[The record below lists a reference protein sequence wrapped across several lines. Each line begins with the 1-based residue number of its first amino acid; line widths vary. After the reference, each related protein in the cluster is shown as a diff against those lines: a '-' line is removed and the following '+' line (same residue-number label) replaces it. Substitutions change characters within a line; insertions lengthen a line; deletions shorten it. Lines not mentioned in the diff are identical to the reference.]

1 LANHFDNGTVS
12 ASMSKSST
20 KLSTKLSHSPW
31 AIAALLTNA
40 MVWGLSWIPFRY
52 LADRGVHSLWATSMM
67 YGIVV
72 VGLILMMV
80 FRESSKSAHEKG
92 VSSKSRPWFALMA
105 LMISA
110 GITNCAFNWAV
121 TIGDVVRTV
130 LLFYLMPIWTL
141 LLARWFL
148 KEPLNV
154 GSWLRIV
161 LCLAGAVLVL
171 TPAGET
177 FGIPIPKSLAD
188 ILGLVGGMGFAAT
201 NVALRA
207 CSNKKALPA
216 DVTFAMFSG
225 GALLPGA
232 LALALTFN
240 GTINFPPAPQ
250 PAWLGAIAVLALAF
264 LFGNLAL
271 QYGASRLPASIIAA
285 IMPSEVVFAAV
296 SAAWLAG
303 EALTPQLLIGG
314 CLILSAALLS
324 MFDKQTH

>member
-1 LANHFDNGTVS
+1 
-12 ASMSKSST
+12 
-20 KLSTKLSHSPW
+20 
-31 AIAALLTNA
+31 
-40 MVWGLSWIPFRY
+40 
-52 LADRGVHSLWATSMM
+52 
-67 YGIVV
+67 
-72 VGLILMMV
+72 MMV
-80 FRESSKSAHEKG
+80 FQVSKQGA
-92 VSSKSRPWFALMA
+92 RPWLPLVA

-141 LLARWFL
+141 LLARWVL

-154 GSWLRIV
+154 GSWLRIA

-240 GTINFPPAPQ
+240 STITFPPAPQ
-250 PAWLGAIAVLALAF
+250 LAWVGAIAVLALAF

-285 IMPSEVVFAAV
+285 IMPSEVVFASV

-303 EALTPQLLIGG
+303 EALTPQLLTGG

>member
-1 LANHFDNGTVS
+1 MNKLV
-12 ASMSKSST
+12 T
-20 KLSTKLSHSPW
+20 KVSHSPW

-40 MVWGLSWIPFRY
+40 IVWGLSWIPFRY
-52 LADRGVHSLWATSMM
+52 LADRGVHSLWATAMM
-67 YGIVV
+67 YSVV
-72 VGLILMMV
+72 VLGIIMTMMV
-80 FRESSKSAHEKG
+80 RTTKRRDKPSASK
-92 VSSKSRPWFALMA
+92 PWLALTALM
-105 LMISA
+105 LSA
-110 GITNCAFNWAV
+110 GLTNCAFNWAV

-148 KEPLNV
+148 KEQLTI
-154 GSWLRIV
+154 GSWLRIA

-171 TPAGET
+171 TPAGQT
-177 FGIPIPKSLAD
+177 FGIPMPKSLAD
-188 ILGLVGGMGFAAT
+188 MLGLVGGMGFAAT

-207 CSNKKALPA
+207 CSNQKAQSS

-232 LALALTFN
+232 LALVLTFN
-240 GTINFPPAPQ
+240 GTVTFPPAPQ
-250 PAWLGAIAVLALAF
+250 IAWIGAVILLAIAF

-285 IMPSEVVFAAV
+285 IMPSEVVFASV

>member
-1 LANHFDNGTVS
+1 
-12 ASMSKSST
+12 
-20 KLSTKLSHSPW
+20 
-31 AIAALLTNA
+31 
-40 MVWGLSWIPFRY
+40 
-52 LADRGVHSLWATSMM
+52 
-67 YGIVV
+67 
-72 VGLILMMV
+72 
-80 FRESSKSAHEKG
+80 
-92 VSSKSRPWFALMA
+92 
-105 LMISA
+105 
-110 GITNCAFNWAV
+110 
-121 TIGDVVRTV
+121 VRTI

-154 GSWLRIV
+154 GLWLRIA

-171 TPAGET
+171 TPPGET

-207 CSNKKALPA
+207 CSNKKALSA

-225 GALLPGA
+225 GAILPGA

-240 GTINFPPAPQ
+240 ATIIFPPAPQ
-250 PAWLGAIAVLALAF
+250 LAWIGAIAVLALAF

-285 IMPSEVVFAAV
+285 IMPSEVVFASV

-303 EALTPQLLIGG
+303 ETLTPQLLIGG

>member
-1 LANHFDNGTVS
+1 MN
-12 ASMSKSST
+12 
-20 KLSTKLSHSPW
+20 KLSHSPW

-40 MVWGLSWIPFRY
+40 IVWGLSWIPFRF
-52 LADRGVHSLWATSMM
+52 LADRGVHSLWATAMM
-67 YGIVV
+67 YGVV
-72 VGLILMMV
+72 VLGLIVTKRFL
-80 FRESSKSAHEKG
+80 SSKAQESTSA
-92 VSSKSRPWFALMA
+92 SRPWLALTALMV
-105 LMISA
+105 SA

-148 KEPLNV
+148 KEQLTV
-154 GSWLRIV
+154 GSWLRIA
-161 LCLAGAVLVL
+161 LCLAGAALVL
-171 TPAGET
+171 TPPGQA
-177 FGIPIPKSLAD
+177 FGIPMPKSLAD

-207 CSNKKALPA
+207 CSNKKARSS

-232 LALALTFN
+232 LALVLTFN
-240 GTINFPPAPQ
+240 STITFPPAPQ
-250 PAWLGAIAVLALAF
+250 VAWIGAVILLAIAF

-285 IMPSEVVFAAV
+285 IMPSEVVFASV

>member
-1 LANHFDNGTVS
+1 MN
-12 ASMSKSST
+12 
-20 KLSTKLSHSPW
+20 KLSHSPW

-40 MVWGLSWIPFRY
+40 IVWGLSWIPFRF
-52 LADRGVHSLWATSMM
+52 LADRGVHSLWATAMM
-67 YGIVV
+67 YGVV
-72 VGLILMMV
+72 VLGLIMTMV
-80 FRESSKSAHEKG
+80 FGSIKAQETPAT
-92 VSSKSRPWFALMA
+92 SRPWLALTALM
-105 LMISA
+105 LSA
-110 GITNCAFNWAV
+110 GVTNCAFNWAV

-148 KEPLNV
+148 KEQLTI
-154 GSWLRIV
+154 GSWLRIA

-171 TPAGET
+171 TPVGQT
-177 FGIPIPKSLAD
+177 FGIPMPKSLAD

-207 CSNKKALPA
+207 CSNKKAHSS
-216 DVTFAMFSG
+216 DITFAMFSG
-225 GALLPGA
+225 GALLPGM
-232 LALALTFN
+232 LALALTFTD
-240 GTINFPPAPQ
+240 TITFPPAPQ
-250 PAWLGAIAVLALAF
+250 VAWIGAVILLAVAF

-285 IMPSEVVFAAV
+285 IMPSEVVFASV

-324 MFDKQTH
+324 MFDKKTH

>member
-1 LANHFDNGTVS
+1 VNNFR
-12 ASMSKSST
+12 
-20 KLSTKLSHSPW
+20 HSPW
-31 AIAALLTNA
+31 AITALVTNA

-52 LADRGVHSLWATSMM
+52 LADKGVHSLWATGMM

-72 VGLILMMV
+72 VGIILMLLI
-80 FRESSKSAHEKG
+80 RKPAAAPQATETN
-92 VSSKSRPWFALMA
+92 RPWFALTA
-105 LMISA
+105 LMLAA

-141 LLARWFL
+141 LLARWLL
-148 KEPLNV
+148 KESLNFA
-154 GSWLRIV
+154 SWLRIG

-171 TPAGET
+171 TPPGQSL
-177 FGIPIPKSLAD
+177 GIPVPNSLAD
-188 ILGLVGGMGFAAT
+188 ILGLIGGMGFAAT
-201 NVALRA
+201 NVALRT
-207 CSNKKALPA
+207 CSNAKALPT
-216 DVTFAMFSG
+216 DVTLAMFCG
-225 GALLPGA
+225 GAILPGS
-232 LALALTFN
+232 LALVLTLST
-240 GTINFPPAPQ
+240 TINFPPTPQ
-250 PAWLGAIAVLALAF
+250 VAWIGAVIVLAIAF

-285 IMPSEVVFAAV
+285 IMPSEVVFASV

>member
-1 LANHFDNGTVS
+1 MH
-12 ASMSKSST
+12 KI
-20 KLSTKLSHSPW
+20 SHSPW

-72 VGLILMMV
+72 VGLIGMMV
-80 FRESSKSAHEKG
+80 FQVSKQGA
-92 VSSKSRPWFALMA
+92 RPWLPLVA

-141 LLARWFL
+141 LLARWVL

-154 GSWLRIV
+154 GSWLRIA

-240 GTINFPPAPQ
+240 STITFPPAPQ
-250 PAWLGAIAVLALAF
+250 LAWVGAIAVLALAF

-285 IMPSEVVFAAV
+285 IMPSEVVFASV

-303 EALTPQLLIGG
+303 EALTPQLLTGG

>member
-1 LANHFDNGTVS
+1 MNNQ
-12 ASMSKSST
+12 ST
-20 KLSTKLSHSPW
+20 PLSTKLSHSPW

-40 MVWGLSWIPFRY
+40 LVWGLSWIPFRF
-52 LADRGVHSLWATSMM
+52 LADRGVHSLWATAMM

-72 VGLILMMV
+72 FGLIAMLF
-80 FRESSKSAHEKG
+80 FRASATNQ
-92 VSSKSRPWFALMA
+92 VSSKLPRPWLALTALMV
-105 LMISA
+105 SA

-148 KEPLNV
+148 KEPLNL
-154 GSWLRIV
+154 GSWLRIG

-171 TPAGET
+171 TPPGQS
-177 FGIPIPKSLAD
+177 FGIPLPKSLAD
-188 ILGLVGGMGFAAT
+188 ILGVIGGIGFAAT

-207 CSNKKALPA
+207 CSKAEA
-216 DVTFAMFSG
+216 RSSDITFAMFSG
-225 GALLPGA
+225 GAILPGA
-232 LALALTFN
+232 LALVLTLN
-240 GTINFPPAPQ
+240 GTISFPPAPQ
-250 PAWLGAIAVLALAF
+250 IAWMGAVIVLAIAF

-285 IMPSEVVFAAV
+285 IMPSEVVFASV

>member
-1 LANHFDNGTVS
+1 MN
-12 ASMSKSST
+12 
-20 KLSTKLSHSPW
+20 KLSHSPW

-40 MVWGLSWIPFRY
+40 IVWGLSWIPFRY
-52 LADRGVHSLWATSMM
+52 LADRSVHSLWATAMM
-67 YGIVV
+67 YSVVMLGI
-72 VGLILMMV
+72 IMTMMV
-80 FRESSKSAHEKG
+80 RTTKRRTEPSASK
-92 VSSKSRPWFALMA
+92 PWLALTALMV
-105 LMISA
+105 SA

-148 KEPLNV
+148 KEQLTI
-154 GSWLRIV
+154 GSWLRIG

-171 TPAGET
+171 TPPGQA
-177 FGIPIPKSLAD
+177 FGIPMPKSLAD
-188 ILGLVGGMGFAAT
+188 MLGLVGGMGFAAT

-207 CSNKKALPA
+207 CSNQKAQSS

-232 LALALTFN
+232 LALILTLN
-240 GTINFPPAPQ
+240 GTVTFPPAPQ
-250 PAWLGAIAVLALAF
+250 IAWIGAVILLAIAF

-285 IMPSEVVFAAV
+285 IMPSEVVFASV